1 MDKDSAQTSSTPK
14 HAGGRPPKFE
24 TPEQLERAIDLYY
37 ESLEGDENHLD
48 KPPTIAGLAR
58 ALGFLDRQSIIDYKE
73 KPEFTCI
80 IKEAR
85 LRIEEHHE
93 GRLSGA
99 NSTGSIC
106 WLNNHAGYV
115 TRQEI
120 TGANGGPI
128 ETHELNQEERS
139 ARISELLAKANA

>member
-24 TPEQLERAIDLYY
+24 TPEQLERAIELYY
-37 ESLEGDENHLD
+37 ETLEGDKDHLD
-48 KPPTIAGLAR
+48 KPPTLAGLAR
-58 ALGFLDRQSIIDYKE
+58 ALGFESRQSLVDYKE
-73 KPEFTCI
+73 KPEFTYI

-85 LRIEEHHE
+85 MRIEEHHE

-128 ETHELNQEERS
+128 ETHELNQEERA
-139 ARISELLAKANA
+139 ARIAELLAKAKA